1 MMTLG
6 IDFGSK
12 LAGTTVI
19 AYNQGEGVCL
29 TRSEKNQDADQMIR
43 DFVEGN
49 EVNVVGIDAPLS
61 LPGVYTGLFGF
72 EDYHYRVCD
81 RELKAMSP
89 MFLGGLTARAMKLKK
104 DLEEMNVQVFET
116 YPVMTGKNLS
126 LVDFGYRTKNPDY
139 SAIIT
144 ALEKLDIRLA
154 PETKITSSHDLD
166 SVLALHTT
174 LRIDKPSTN
183 TSGNPSEG
191 LIYY

>member
-1 MMTLG
+1 MMIIG
-6 IDFGSK
+6 IDYGSK

-19 AYNQGEGVCL
+19 AYDLGQGICL
-29 TRSEKNQDADQMIR
+29 ERSHKKQDADQMII
-43 DFVEGN
+43 DFVKDN
-49 EVNVVGIDAPLS
+49 KVDVVGIDAPLS
-61 LPGVYTGLFGF
+61 LPGVYTKLKGF

-116 YPVMTGKNLS
+116 YPVMTGKNLL

-139 SAIIT
+139 SAMIT
-144 ALEKLDIRLA
+144 ALEKFGIRLA
-154 PETKITSSHDLD
+154 PQTKIIASHDLD
-166 SVLALHTT
+166 SILALHSV
-174 LRIDKPSTN
+174 LRIGES
-183 TSGNPSEG
+183 SGNPSEG